1 MFGYVLPCKPELKVC
16 EWQAYRAAYCGL
28 CKELKREY
36 GFAARMFL
44 NYDLVLLALV
54 ADGLAGAQGVCAP
67 ERCIANPLEKRPV
80 CARTD
85 GLALAAD
92 ALVLTVYYKLVDD
105 KADEHFF
112 KRLPSLLL
120 FPIAGRCRKKAA
132 ARRPLL
138 DAALAQQTAAQQA
151 LEAART
157 SSADA
162 AADPTAQMTAA
173 LFAACGSGSGSDQK
187 ALHRFGLFL
196 GKIIYYLDAAEDY
209 EKDAKNGAYNIF
221 LLQNLSKQQAV
232 DEAKRL
238 CNMCA
243 GEMSL
248 CYNLLRFSCHKPLLD
263 NILFLG
269 VPQSIARAGQ
279 PAANSRQA
287 AKQLK
292 SL

>member
-1 MFGYVLPCKPELKVC
+1 MFGYVLPCKPELKVR

-36 GFAARMFL
+36 GFAARLFL

-54 ADGLAGAQGVCAP
+54 ADGLSGTQGMCSP

-80 CARTD
+80 CATTT

-105 KADEHFF
+105 KADEQFF
-112 KRLPSLLL
+112 KRIPALLL
-120 FPIAGRCRKKAA
+120 SPIAGRCRKKAA
-132 ARRPLL
+132 MRRPQL
-138 DAALAQQTAAQQA
+138 DAVLAQQTKAQQA
-151 LEAART
+151 LEQART
-157 SSADA
+157 SNVDA

-173 LFAACGSGSGSDQK
+173 LFAACGGESDQK
-187 ALHRFGLFL
+187 ALYRFGLFL

-209 EKDAKNGAYNIF
+209 EKDEKSGAYNVF
-221 LLQNLSKQQAV
+221 LLQKLTRQQGV
-232 DEAKRL
+232 EEAKRL
-238 CNMCA
+238 CNLCA

-248 CYNLLRFSCHKPLLD
+248 CYHLLRFTAYKPLLD

-269 VPQSIARAGQ
+269 VPQSIARAGT
-279 PAANSRQA
+279 PAKELARGQRD
-287 AKQLK
+287 
-292 SL
+292 